1 MDDRGIEGTLGNA
14 LIVPGEAVFDA
25 TTALAQAV
33 AAAVGD
39 LGVGQALRI
48 GGVLRRVDLVR
59 AAAHQLE
66 RAVVEQG
73 ARQLGVAGREA
84 LVEPRIRML
93 NAATNAR
100 STVRDLARMVQAA
113 IDNDRKL
120 PAAAVAAVAQGAI
133 EDLQKLVRLVERGK
147 GGE

>member
-1 MDDRGIEGTLGNA
+1 MDDRGIEGTLGSA

-25 TTALAQAV
+25 ATALAQTV
-33 AAAVGD
+33 AAAVAD

-48 GGVLRRVDLVR
+48 GVVLRRVDLVR

-120 PAAAVAAVAQGAI
+120 PAASVAAVAQGAI

>member
-1 MDDRGIEGTLGNA
+1 MDDRGIEGTLGSA

-25 TTALAQAV
+25 ATALALTV
-33 AAAVGD
+33 AAAVAD

-48 GGVLRRVDLVR
+48 GVVLRRVDLVR

-120 PAAAVAAVAQGAI
+120 PAASVAAVAQGAI